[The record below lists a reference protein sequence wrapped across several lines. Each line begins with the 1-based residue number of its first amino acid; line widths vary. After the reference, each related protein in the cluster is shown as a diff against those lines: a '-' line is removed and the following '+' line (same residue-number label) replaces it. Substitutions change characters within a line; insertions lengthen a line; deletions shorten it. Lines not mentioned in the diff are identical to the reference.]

1 VITLNLDFDCGFEV
15 TNQQKFSGY
24 LFSKFCGLLAQTYD
38 VKDNEDICLKF
49 TIFYM
54 LVDHSI
60 DNNNASN
67 NNVVDNERT
76 YKKVSG
82 NLLLCLKKLFKILMT
97 LKNFEFRDNT
107 SIDEFDTIFEE
118 YGIVDNI
125 KFNIKRA
132 ILIYCSI
139 VKTDIQ
145 RYYMKLAFEAEI
157 EASEKQYDNEVERDK
172 LLSYCYRKGETTVYA
187 VASLLKIEV
196 TKDLKYLGRCVQL
209 ADDLVDI
216 DDDIKSGIITYA
228 TINVKDTTDLI
239 ILFYHYLS
247 KMSNFC
253 IGFKFALLHVLFYC
267 IANTNNELKYKVD
280 NLWLNDRKL
289 EFMFN
294 FT

>member
-24 LFSKFCGLLAQTYD
+24 LFSKFCSLLAQTYNVID
-38 VKDNEDICLKF
+38 DEDICLKF
-49 TIFYM
+49 TVFYM

-60 DNNNASN
+60 DNNKI
-67 NNVVDNERT
+67 DGIDT
-76 YKKVSG
+76 KKVSD
-82 NLLLCLKKLFKILMT
+82 NLLLCLKKLFKILANDENMT
-97 LKNFEFRDNT
+97 LNYD
-107 SIDEFDTIFEE
+107 SVFEE
-118 YGIVDNI
+118 YGVSDNI
-125 KFNIKRA
+125 RCNIKRA
-132 ILIYCSI
+132 ISIYCSI

-145 RYYMKLAFEAEI
+145 KYYMKLAFEAEV
-157 EASEKQYDNEVERDK
+157 ESSEKQYDNGVEKDK

-187 VASLLKIEV
+187 IASLLGIEV

-216 DDDIKSGIITYA
+216 DDDIRSGIITYA
-228 TINVKDTTDLI
+228 TINVEDTTELI

-267 IANTNNELKYKVD
+267 IANTNNQLKYKVD
-280 NLWLNDRKL
+280 NFWSNDRKL
-289 EFMFN
+289 EFMFD